1 MTDRGEALRAA
12 GMSAEGARRADEAF
26 AVAQAAW
33 DAIAPSRPAR
43 WLFVPGRIEVLG
55 KHTDYAGG
63 TTLTC
68 AVERGFCCLYAP
80 RADRTVR
87 MMDAGR
93 REQTAFEIGPELE
106 ITAGRWSAFPM
117 TVARRLARNFGGAL
131 AGADVVF
138 ISTLPGC
145 AGMSSS
151 SALITGTYLVLADG
165 NRLDARPEYQINIP
179 DRAAL
184 AGYLGS
190 IENGSAF
197 GTLIGDRGVGTFG
210 GSEDHAAILCSRPGH
225 AGAFE
230 FCPVRPIAYLPV
242 PEGCTFVVAAS
253 GIIADKTGNA
263 RDDYNRASAQVA
275 DILRRW
281 RSATRRSDDTL
292 HAAVRSSDDALERLR
307 SILQARDEG
316 AALVRRLQ
324 HFVVENERLVP
335 AAIAALTA
343 EDTAAFGEIVEAS
356 QRAAEDLL
364 GNQVPET
371 IALARSARELGA
383 IAASSFG
390 AGFGGSVWAL
400 VHAADATRFT
410 EQWRAE
416 YARTA
421 AAQAVEGSL
430 FFATQ
435 AGPAVTGANL
445 EPGE

>member
-1 MTDRGEALRAA
+1 
-12 GMSAEGARRADEAF
+12 MSADGASRAGEAF
-26 AVAQAAW
+26 AIARAAW
-33 DAIAPSRPAR
+33 DALDPPRPPR

-68 AVERGFCCLYAP
+68 AIERGFCFLYSL
-80 RADRTVR
+80 RADRMLR
-87 MMDAGR
+87 MVDAGR
-93 REQTAFEIGPELE
+93 GEETAFEIAPDLDVA
-106 ITAGRWSAFPM
+106 AGRWPAFPM
-117 TVARRLARNFGGAL
+117 TVARRLARNFGGGL
-131 AGADVVF
+131 AGADVAF

-151 SALITGTYLVLADG
+151 SALITGTYLVLADA
-165 NRLDARPEYQINIP
+165 NRLAARPEYLANIP

-197 GTLIGDRGVGTFG
+197 GALAGDRGVGTFG

-230 FCPVRPIAYLPV
+230 FCPVRQVGALPL
-242 PEGCTFVVAAS
+242 PEGCTFVLAAS

-275 DILRRW
+275 EILRRW
-281 RSATRRSDDTL
+281 RSATGRSDDTL
-292 HAAVRSSDDALERLR
+292 RAAVRSGGDALERLR
-307 SILQARDEG
+307 AVLRHPEDDAR
-316 AALVRRLQ
+316 ALVRRLQ

-335 AAIAALTA
+335 AAIAALTGHDA
-343 EDTAAFGEIVEAS
+343 AAFGEIVDES

-400 VHAADATRFT
+400 VHAGDAERFAA
-410 EQWRAE
+410 EWRAE

-421 AAQAVEGSL
+421 SVAALTGSV
-430 FFATQ
+430 FFRTQ
-435 AGPAVTGANL
+435 AGPAALGSDIRVV
-445 EPGE
+445 E